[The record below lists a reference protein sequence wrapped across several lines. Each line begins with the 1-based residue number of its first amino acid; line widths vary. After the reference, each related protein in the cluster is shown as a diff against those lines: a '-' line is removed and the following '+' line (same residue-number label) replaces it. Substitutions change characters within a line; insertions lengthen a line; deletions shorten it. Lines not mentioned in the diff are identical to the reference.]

1 MAQHVSVGKPANDAE
16 IWAFDYLQ
24 KYLPDHY
31 ILITNVDVYTDSN
44 QPFEVD
50 AIVVGD
56 WGVYVLDVKGY
67 QGELFASKDI
77 WKHNDRIVDN
87 PLSKLNQNARVLAS
101 RCKSRIRQN
110 QHAPWCQ
117 GLVFVTGGLGQDIE
131 IFNGDYDLAVYSKER
146 ILDAL
151 TNPEFITARYKHKLE
166 RYQRELAVNAICDFK
181 LLKEK
186 DQRVSNYIKIRK
198 LFTKKDFEVWL
209 VKPEGHTFDY
219 QYWMK
224 FVDITSVQSD
234 YAEKLRAQLK
244 KEYYLLS
251 ELSDIPLV
259 PAVLTYHDDGESIAL
274 VHQEILGQPLS
285 TSPVQNSIEVF
296 KSVLEA
302 LVNMQSKGIL
312 HRALSLESI
321 YVNDGRVQL
330 ANVGY
335 AYSPDINTLAN
346 ASQLEVPW
354 LPLEYLEKGI
364 YTGKSLS
371 YQFALTFM
379 PLIAENPP
387 SSASTLDFQTESFT
401 PKLKK
406 EFAGIQGLSDW
417 VNAASNHDMDSRPEL
432 EELLSCCDEDSLPLV
447 ETSEI
452 KAGSTIA
459 NKYRLEECIGRG
471 GTSSIW
477 RARHLIGDYDC
488 CLKILD
494 SFDGADELA
503 KKEFE
508 ILRVLYHP
516 NIVRIFDLDIV
527 PGNDNY
533 FLTCE
538 YLDGSTL
545 DQLESP
551 TTETLLTYFEQI
563 LSALQYLHRMGR
575 MHKDVKPENIM
586 VVAEKAYLIDFNISL
601 ADSKLL
607 GTTRFKD
614 PLVKSNGWHSS
625 ADLYSLVLTFSEI
638 ITGVH
643 PFVDNDE
650 IPSLE
655 ANPGLSGRINDLPD
669 SLRVKFEQTLRHEV
683 NWSTIDDYLAWFKLT
698 SKVNVDIPQKI
709 INCWKIKKGYMS
721 KVLTTM
727 LGDMQPRSREVVK
740 RNTLKAYGIVGN
752 KSNKGSVNAAIS
764 MLKSGGIIEEHGKK
778 IRLTSNFLSDW
789 ESVKGK

>member
-1 MAQHVSVGKPANDAE
+1 
-16 IWAFDYLQ
+16 
-24 KYLPDHY
+24 
-31 ILITNVDVYTDSN
+31 
-44 QPFEVD
+44 
-50 AIVVGD
+50 
-56 WGVYVLDVKGY
+56 
-67 QGELFASKDI
+67 
-77 WKHNDRIVDN
+77 
-87 PLSKLNQNARVLAS
+87 
-101 RCKSRIRQN
+101 
-110 QHAPWCQ
+110 
-117 GLVFVTGGLGQDIE
+117 
-131 IFNGDYDLAVYSKER
+131 
-146 ILDAL
+146 
-151 TNPEFITARYKHKLE
+151 
-166 RYQRELAVNAICDFK
+166 
-181 LLKEK
+181 
-186 DQRVSNYIKIRK
+186 
-198 LFTKKDFEVWL
+198 
-209 VKPEGHTFDY
+209 
-219 QYWMK
+219 MK
-224 FVDITSVQSD
+224 FVDVTSVQSD

-251 ELSDIPLV
+251 ELSDNPLV
-259 PAVLTYHDDGESIAL
+259 PAILTYHDDGESIAL

-285 TSPVQNSIEVF
+285 SSSDQNMIEVF

-302 LVNMQSKGIL
+302 LVHMQSKGIL

-335 AYSPDINTLAN
+335 AYSPDINTLVN

-387 SSASTLDFQTESFT
+387 SSDSTLDFQAESFT
-401 PKLKK
+401 PELKK
-406 EFAGIQGLSDW
+406 EFAEIQGLSEW
-417 VNAASNHDMDSRPEL
+417 INAASSHDMECRPEL
-432 EELLSCCDEDSLPLV
+432 EELLACFDEESLPLV
-447 ETSEI
+447 EACEI
-452 KAGSTIA
+452 KAGSAIA

-477 RARHLIGDYDC
+477 RAKHLIGDYDC

-538 YLDGSTL
+538 YLNGSTL
-545 DQLESP
+545 DQLENP
-551 TTETLLTYFEQI
+551 TIEVLLTYFEQV

-601 ADSKLL
+601 ADSRLL

-643 PFVDNDE
+643 PFVDDDE

-655 ANPGLSGRINDLPD
+655 ANPKISGNINDLPD
-669 SLRVKFEQTLRHEV
+669 ALRVKFEQTLRHEV

-709 INCWKIKKGYMS
+709 IDRWEIKKGYMS

-778 IRLTSNFLSDW
+778 IRLTSDFLSDW

>member
-16 IWAFDYLQ
+16 VWAFEYLRQ
-24 KYLPDHY
+24 HLPDHY
-31 ILITNVDVYTDSN
+31 ILITNVDVYADSN

-50 AIVVGD
+50 VIVVGD

-67 QGELFASKDI
+67 RGELLACKDI
-77 WKHNDRIVDN
+77 WKHNNRIVEN
-87 PLSKLNQNARVLAS
+87 PLPKLNQNARVLAS

-131 IFNGDYDLAVYSKER
+131 ISTGDYDLAVFSKTG
-146 ILDAL
+146 IIDAL
-151 TNPEFITARYKHKLE
+151 TKPEFVTARFKHKLE

-186 DQRVSNYIKIRK
+186 DQRVSSYIKVKK
-198 LFTKKDFEVWL
+198 LFTKKDFEIWL

-224 FVDITSVQSD
+224 FVDITSVQSN
-234 YAEKLRAQLK
+234 YAEKLRSQLK

-259 PAVLTYHDDGESIAL
+259 PAVLTYHDNGESLAL

-285 TSPVQNSIEVF
+285 SLPNQGALEIF

-302 LVNMQSKGIL
+302 LVNMQSKGIY
-312 HRALSLESI
+312 HRALSLDSI
-321 YVNDGRVQL
+321 FVKDGKVQL
-330 ANVGY
+330 ANVGF
-335 AYSPDINTLAN
+335 AVGPDINTLAN
-346 ASQLEVPW
+346 ATQLEIPW
-354 LPLEYLEKGI
+354 LPPEYLEESI
-364 YTGKSLS
+364 YTAKSLS

-387 SSASTLDFQTESFT
+387 VSESTLDFQSESFI

-406 EFAGIQGLSDW
+406 EFADIHGISDW
-417 VNAASNHDMDSRPEL
+417 VEAASSDDFENRPEL
-432 EELLSCCDEDSLPLV
+432 EELLSCFDEAPSLI
-447 ETSEI
+447 ESSEI

-459 NKYRLEECIGRG
+459 NKYRLEEQIGRG

-477 RARHLIGDYDC
+477 RARHLIGEYDC

-545 DQLESP
+545 DQLENP
-551 TTETLLTYFEQI
+551 TTEILLTYFEQI
-563 LSALQYLHRMGR
+563 LSALQYLHRMGM
-575 MHKDVKPENIM
+575 MHKDVKPENI
-586 VVAEKAYLIDFNISL
+586 VIVAEKAFLIDFNISL

-607 GTTRFKD
+607 GTTRYKD
-614 PLVKSNGWHSS
+614 PIVKSNGWHSS
-625 ADLYSLVLTFSEI
+625 ADIYSLVLTFSEI
-638 ITGVH
+638 ITGTH
-643 PFVDNDE
+643 PFIGNDE
-650 IPSLE
+650 IPSVE
-655 ANPGLSGRINDLPD
+655 ARPRFAGKTSDLTD
-669 SLRVKFEQTLRHEV
+669 ALRVKFEQTLRHEV
-683 NWSTIDDYLAWFKLT
+683 NWSAIDDYLSWFKLT
-698 SKVNVDIPQKI
+698 SKVDVDIPHKI
-709 INCWKIKKGYMS
+709 LNGWKIKKGYMS

-752 KSNKGSVNAAIS
+752 KSNRGSVNAAIS
-764 MLKSGGIIEEHGKK
+764 MLKSEGVIEEHGKK
-778 IRLTSNFLSDW
+778 IRLTSSFLSDW
-789 ESVKGK
+789 EDLKGK